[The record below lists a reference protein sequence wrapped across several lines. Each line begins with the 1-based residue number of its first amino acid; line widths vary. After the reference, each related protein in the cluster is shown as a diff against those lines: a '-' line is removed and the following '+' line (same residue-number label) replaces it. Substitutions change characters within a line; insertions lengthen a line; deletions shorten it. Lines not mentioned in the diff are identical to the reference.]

1 MSGKTRC
8 LQGQGRA
15 CLSGPLVVSADE
27 DIAYP
32 LFPQPV
38 CKESPEKFS
47 DAHGLSPKLRP
58 FLSPCQSGGRR
69 RGWGLGLC
77 AHTCSPNLPWGLQ
90 VEAGLLQRRSECC
103 SNGCVGQCW
112 PSSWGPELSLVG
124 LWALKESPL

>member
-15 CLSGPLVVSADE
+15 CLSGPLVASADE

-32 LFPQPV
+32 LFSQPV

-58 FLSPCQSGGRR
+58 FYLPVKVGVGDGVGDWVSVHTHAPQTY
-69 RGWGLGLC
+69 RG
-77 AHTCSPNLPWGLQ
+77 AY
-90 VEAGLLQRRSECC
+90 R
-103 SNGCVGQCW
+103 
-112 PSSWGPELSLVG
+112 
-124 LWALKESPL
+124 